1 MTLERVVIL
10 NPSTVALSSCGIVIL
25 TTRRIS
31 CWSEYTSREVSG
43 QAPGKISAEPSQ
55 KRSFMTVDTV

>member
-25 TTRRIS
+25 SNAKDLVLVRVHFARS
-31 CWSEYTSREVSG
+31 LRTSSG
-43 QAPGKISAEPSQ
+43 KDLCRTQSKT
-55 KRSFMTVDTV
+55 KLHDR